1 MKNILLVSLV
11 LTLALLACS
20 KDKFT
25 TEPKVEI
32 KSISPGIVNSGNVI
46 RLRSEYTDKEGDLDS
61 AYIVYKWYN
70 GTTAVRNDTFRYNFS
85 MLNLPSDL
93 KDAQLDVTFE
103 YNTNNNQNMI
113 PLPGVSL
120 RDTTASFGLVLVDKA
135 GHRSNYAESEK
146 IRLKKP

>member
-1 MKNILLVSLV
+1 MKNILLVFLV

-32 KSISPGIVNSGNVI
+32 KSISPGIVNSGDVI
-46 RLRSEYTDKEGDLDS
+46 RLRSQYTDKEGDLDS

-85 MLNLPSDL
+85 MLNLPADL

>member
-25 TEPKVEI
+25 TEPKVDI
-32 KSISPGIVNSGNVI
+32 KSISPGIVNSGDVI
-46 RLRSEYTDKEGDLDS
+46 RLRSQYTDKEGDLDS

-85 MLNLPSDL
+85 MLNLPADL